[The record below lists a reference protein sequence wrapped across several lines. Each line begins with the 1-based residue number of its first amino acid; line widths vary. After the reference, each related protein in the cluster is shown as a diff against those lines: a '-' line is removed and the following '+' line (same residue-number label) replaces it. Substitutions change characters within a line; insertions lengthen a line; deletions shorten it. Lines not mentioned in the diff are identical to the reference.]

1 MANLTM
7 QQNICIQKTH
17 RPRPVCF
24 LEPIQR
30 LSEEKPTP
38 RTIYLNKLSLLL
50 RQQLFEFFGLFEGR
64 KLLHDPITIDRFVRS
79 GEVSHSKSLVVSE
92 LIRRE
97 ANATFEWA
105 FGPAG
110 VPATVVLLVFSAA
123 VGGHSRP
130 HPNDARRIALAHS
143 PFGGQNWGKLYLHF
157 FDPAIR
163 GGLSLGPRL
172 VFSEGEVLLNRFALT
187 HNTRH
192 HALGDFVFCSI
203 HLLIDLP

>member
-38 RTIYLNKLSLLL
+38 RTIYLYKLGLLL

-192 HALGDFVFCSI
+192 HAFGDFVFCSI

>member
-38 RTIYLNKLSLLL
+38 RTIYLYKLGLLL

-105 FGPAG
+105 FGPTG

-192 HALGDFVFCSI
+192 HAFGDFVFCSI